1 MYHLVCFGNLV
12 AQRLIVCS
20 TNLMVTHL
28 FHSEL
33 LSKAFGSRQSEQTD
47 SSQPAEADIQPNA
60 GVEQSSSQP
69 TADAEQSSNQPASP
83 SNTAVEQS
91 SSQLGQAASQ
101 SNTGV
106 EEQRSS
112 QLGQPASQPNTG
124 VEKNSSQLEGAHND
138 PVASVEQ
145 SSSEKEM
152 YRLGAS
158 IHEC

>member
-1 MYHLVCFGNLV
+1 MYHLVYFSNLV
-12 AQRLIVCS
+12 AERLIVCS

-47 SSQPAEADIQPNA
+47 TSQLAEADIQPNA
-60 GVEQSSSQP
+60 GVGQSSSQS
-69 TADAEQSSNQPASP
+69 EQAASQPNAG
-83 SNTAVEQS
+83 VEQN
-91 SSQLGQAASQ
+91 SSQLEPPASQ

-124 VEKNSSQLEGAHND
+124 VEQNSSQLEGAHND

-152 YRLGAS
+152 YRLGAVYMNVDFL
-158 IHEC
+158 